1 LLELNTEHVHRPGY
15 NVPHDQ
21 GTLYYIINIGAIRGL
36 MVEWEKSPD
45 VSYGLS
51 DTEGASL
58 ATGGFHS

>member
-1 LLELNTEHVHRPGY
+1 VSGAINYQLSTIHYPLSTA
-15 NVPHDQ
+15 
-21 GTLYYIINIGAIRGL
+21 IIFLIGAIRGL